1 MGQSSLVDLNN
12 SSMPLALLAVR
23 HRIPQVPLLALGRAL
38 PRFPRLIGPGPH
50 LRRAVVA
57 HHVFSGNSQRD
68 GPVRLDPFQLS
79 RDAVPPPP
87 AGLGAVLLE
96 LEPDGRRWGLGV
108 CILLDDVDEPLLDD
122 DELPDD
128 DDDDDDVLSSS
139 LSTSRF
145 LRGLS
150 LTPPRRGL
158 SLMPRLSIVY
168 VGRRRMVGMGIG
180 AVRLS
185 CPSWLSRR
193 RCRAVQGSTSGAGAV
208 GSARGSTDGLLSRR
222 LPSAGTVFSGCR
234 TALTSCANC

>member
-1 MGQSSLVDLNN
+1 MTVRYGLIHFNSPVTRCHHHRQGSAPSFSN
-12 SSMPLALLAVR
+12 SS
-23 HRIPQVPLLALGRAL
+23 QTG
-38 PRFPRLIGPGPH
+38 GGGG
-50 LRRAVVA
+50 
-57 HHVFSGNSQRD
+57 SG
-68 GPVRLDPFQLS
+68 V
-79 RDAVPPPP
+79 
-87 AGLGAVLLE
+87 
-96 LEPDGRRWGLGV
+96 WT
-108 CILLDDVDEPLLDD
+108 LLDDVDEPLLDELPLD

-128 DDDDDDVLSSS
+128 DDDDDEDVLSSS